1 MEKNPKN
8 IPSNIN
14 NLDTNVQLKKNII
27 NQLEQIQHTPIDKPT
42 YDANYIM
49 MNRTIKF
56 LLNFLVA
63 FIFLKLIIGKYP
75 TLSINQL
82 ILLFCTVS
90 SVLLYILDLTY
101 PSCSL

>member
-1 MEKNPKN
+1 MEKSQNNQSTHNQIK
-8 IPSNIN
+8 N
-14 NLDTNVQLKKNII
+14 NLIQQLN
-27 NQLEQIQHTPIDKPT
+27 NIQHTPIDKPV
-42 YDANYIM
+42 YDGNYILL
-49 MNRTIKF
+49 NRTIKF

-75 TLSINQL
+75 ELSLNQL
-82 ILLFCTVS
+82 ILVFCTVS